1 MSSRPLTAVVG
12 MIINDIQNPKDLYQ
26 LSKVVELQVANMGM
40 SSVVKGEDRKMELW
54 ISGQS
59 DIYRSA
65 LSDISYIC
73 MLENTRCQ

>member
-1 MSSRPLTAVVG
+1 M
-12 MIINDIQNPKDLYQ
+12 
-26 LSKVVELQVANMGM
+26 VELQVANMGM

-65 LSDISYIC
+65 IVSCIIYMHAGEYKMSIDIT
-73 MLENTRCQ
+73 LGEW